1 MLTQTTSYKGQAHTR
16 SDAQPAHLWEASFMP
31 RAFST
36 TGPKSSPTLLLLQ
49 KSLGVCGGGR
59 GGRSHEPT
67 AAATVLVSKQGSHPL
82 LPATLFQENGE
93 GRI

>member
-1 MLTQTTSYKGQAHTR
+1 
-16 SDAQPAHLWEASFMP
+16 MP

-59 GGRSHEPT
+59 GAGVMSPQQQQLCWSQNRVPTHFCQGRCFRRTEKVEYSKGLGREEP
-67 AAATVLVSKQGSHPL
+67 
-82 LPATLFQENGE
+82 PAPDAL
-93 GRI
+93 